1 MVRKQARD
9 EQPRIDL
16 SEDRATPNG
25 PLSRLGLQM
34 NRMQTDVETIQIE
47 GGVLGELYLRHAPQ
61 ALRLAYL
68 LTGDPRLSEDLVQDA
83 FVRLAGRM
91 LHLRSPDGFHAYLRI
106 TVVNLVRS
114 YRRRKSVE
122 ATYLERR
129 TASIAV
135 DPPDLS
141 DRVELRSALMALPLR
156 QRTAIVL
163 RYYEDLSDAQT
174 AEVMRCR
181 RAAVKSLVAR
191 GMVTLRSSVRKD

>member
-1 MVRKQARD
+1 MD
-9 EQPRIDL
+9 
-16 SEDRATPNG
+16 
-25 PLSRLGLQM
+25 
-34 NRMQTDVETIQIE
+34 RMQAEMEAIRVE

-61 ALRLAYL
+61 ALRLAFL
-68 LTGDPRLSEDLVQDA
+68 LTGDARLAEDLVQDA

-114 YRRRKSVE
+114 HRRRKSVE
-122 ATYLERR
+122 SRYLERQ
-129 TASIAV
+129 TAPIAV
-135 DPPDLS
+135 EPPDLAE
-141 DRVELRSALMALPLR
+141 RVELRSALMALPIR

-163 RYYEDLSDAQT
+163 RFYEDLSDAQT

-191 GMVTLRSSVRKD
+191 GMVTLRGSVRKDR

>member
-1 MVRKQARD
+1 
-9 EQPRIDL
+9 
-16 SEDRATPNG
+16 
-25 PLSRLGLQM
+25 M
-34 NRMQTDVETIQIE
+34 NRMQADVETVQIE

-68 LTGDPRLSEDLVQDA
+68 LTGDARLAEDLVQDA

-91 LHLRSPDGFHAYLRI
+91 LHLRAPDGFQAYLRT

-122 ATYLERR
+122 ARYLERH
-129 TASIAV
+129 IAHIEV
-135 DPPDLS
+135 EPPDLA
-141 DRVELRSALMALPLR
+141 DRVELRTALMALPLR

-163 RYYEDLSDAQT
+163 RFYEDLSDAQT

-191 GMVTLRSSVRKD
+191 GMVTLRGSVRKDR